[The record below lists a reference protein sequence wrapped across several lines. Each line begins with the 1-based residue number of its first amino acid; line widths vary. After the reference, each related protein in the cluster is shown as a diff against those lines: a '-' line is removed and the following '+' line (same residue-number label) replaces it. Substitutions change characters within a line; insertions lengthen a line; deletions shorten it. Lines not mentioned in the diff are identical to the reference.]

1 MRNGRDIV
9 LGNHQNNKKKNVIIE
24 KINYKPSKQNYNKN
38 YSNNRYLNNN
48 NINQSKGKNDRMKEY
63 EKERLKNLNN
73 QHHAY
78 NYRNYVK
85 K

>member
-1 MRNGRDIV
+1 M
-9 LGNHQNNKKKNVIIE
+9 
-24 KINYKPSKQNYNKN
+24 KPRPQTPLVRVMNSAI
-38 YSNNRYLNNN
+38 SNLENSRE
-48 NINQSKGKNDRMKEY
+48 GKNDRMKEY

-73 QHHAY
+73 QHHSY